1 MYRHRSPISPWRQTP
16 QCWAGEQSARG
27 GLWSQIERRSHI
39 KYLELLAAWFGV
51 RAFAKDRKNI
61 HIHLRMDNRTAVFYV
76 NQMGGDS
83 FPSVEQPSNSVMAVV
98 FREEPVHY
106 SRISSR
112 GRQLCSRQ
120 RVQSNPINCRVTITP
135 THFPADPKMPL
146 QLQHRSVRNST
157 QYPAEAVCE
166 LETRPRLCGGRCST
180 ATLEQVE
187 GLYLPSFLP
196 NWQMYQEGQRRQSI
210 SDTGTVGPQISES
223 QLSEPSIIRTV
234 VVTVLLEYF
243 VNRCMFY

>member
-1 MYRHRSPISPWRQTP
+1 VTLNQEALLELDWWSIRKKLMNGKSVLTQEPDLTMETDASMLGWGAVCQGSQT
-16 QCWAGEQSARG
+16 G

-39 KYLELLAAWFGV
+39 NYLELLAAWFGV

-120 RVQSNPINCRVTITP
+120 RAIV
-135 THFPADPKMPL
+135 
-146 QLQHRSVRNST
+146 
-157 QYPAEAVCE
+157 
-166 LETRPRLCGGRCST
+166 
-180 ATLEQVE
+180 
-187 GLYLPSFLP
+187 
-196 NWQMYQEGQRRQSI
+196 
-210 SDTGTVGPQISES
+210 
-223 QLSEPSIIRTV
+223 
-234 VVTVLLEYF
+234 
-243 VNRCMFY
+243 